1 MQEGRKQL
9 GPGAREAILSL
20 SSALIVDSVPSCT
33 AESWGLSLN
42 PRAPIV
48 ATAGEG
54 GKVNV
59 LSASTDDFGEELATM
74 DATGTFG
81 SAIRYV
87 RHPLHSLGLL
97 QS

>member
-1 MQEGRKQL
+1 MIDKL
-9 GPGAREAILSL
+9 FF
-20 SSALIVDSVPSCT
+20 SA

-97 QS
+97 KS